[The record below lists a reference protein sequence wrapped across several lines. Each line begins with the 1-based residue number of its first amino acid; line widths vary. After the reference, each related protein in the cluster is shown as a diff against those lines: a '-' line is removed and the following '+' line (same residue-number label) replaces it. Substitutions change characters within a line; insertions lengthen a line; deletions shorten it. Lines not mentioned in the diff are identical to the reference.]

1 MNSQTT
7 SEVRVYSGQVQAVA
21 QNEDARYG
29 VKVDGAWFNGS
40 GKAPVK
46 RGQMVEITYTE
57 RDGYRSIK
65 EIREA
70 KVGLSE
76 TVPRGF
82 GTSDRDVFV
91 ARCVAIK
98 AASTLHAGS
107 NAEESWQWLFKE
119 AEAIAKWLLEQ
130 PKKGNIPSSPNNQ
143 EGDDMVVILPT
154 FKGYTVDMR
163 LREVQEIGLR

>member
-21 QNEDARYG
+21 QQDATYG

-40 GKAPVK
+40 GKATVT

-57 RDGYRSIK
+57 RNGYRSIQA
-65 EIREA
+65 IREA
-70 KVGLSE
+70 KVSLSE

-98 AASTLHAGS
+98 AASMLHAGS

-119 AEAIAKWLLEQ
+119 ADTIAKWLLER
-130 PKKGNIPSSPNNQ
+130 PSEKGSSPSSLKNQ
-143 EGDDMVVILPT
+143 EA
-154 FKGYTVDMR
+154 R
-163 LREVQEIGLR
+163 A

>member
-7 SEVRVYSGQVQAVA
+7 SEVRYSGQVQAVA
-21 QNEDARYG
+21 QNNDAQFG
-29 VKVDGAWFNGS
+29 VKVDGMWLNGF

-57 RDGYRSIK
+57 NNGYRVIK
-65 EIREA
+65 AIREA
-70 KVGLSE
+70 KVSLSE

-98 AASTLHAGS
+98 AASALHAGS
-107 NAEESWQWLFKE
+107 NAEKSWQWLFKE
-119 AEAIAKWLLEQ
+119 AETITKWLLER
-130 PKKGNIPSSPNNQ
+130 PNEKGAAPSSLSNQ
-143 EGDDMVVILPT
+143 EAGA
-154 FKGYTVDMR
+154 
-163 LREVQEIGLR
+163 